1 MKDLIAAL
9 LIFARCLKKEDVYAP
24 ISCEHDVM
32 YVCGVDMNKLSL
44 DDVHK
49 LYELG
54 FIPGDGDCDYEL
66 CEDVDFK
73 TIIQKEWDSIKNELT
88 DCFYSYRFGSC

>member
-9 LIFARCLKKEDVYAP
+9 LIFARCLKKENAYAQ
-24 ISCEHDVM
+24 IHCEHDVM
-32 YVCGVDMNKLSL
+32 YVCGVDMNKLSV

-54 FIPGDGDCDYEL
+54 FIPGDGDSDYEI
-66 CEDVDFK
+66 CEDVDFE
-73 TIIQKEWDSIKNELT
+73 TITQKEWDNIKNELT